1 MGSFP
6 IGYPRADPGRVA
18 KPHVIHSII
27 EWVAQDEINHETI
40 FKVFNIRPNGRKSG
54 SSGLVA
60 SASRRNLLWYFTK
73 IYFGI
78 SSTLPR
84 YNLQH
89 KQSQATLALLIRVV
103 AKINV
108 RIEQNPGYGM
118 LNTYMPL
125 YANW

>member
-40 FKVFNIRPNGRKSG
+40 FKVFNIRPNAGNRG

-60 SASRRNLLWYFTK
+60 SASRRNLLWYYVK

-78 SSTLPR
+78 SLNYPDITSNTNRTREHLPYWSGLWQR
-84 YNLQH
+84 L
-89 KQSQATLALLIRVV
+89 
-103 AKINV
+103 
-108 RIEQNPGYGM
+108 M
-118 LNTYMPL
+118 LG
-125 YANW
+125 

>member
-1 MGSFP
+1 MCF
-6 IGYPRADPGRVA
+6 
-18 KPHVIHSII
+18 
-27 EWVAQDEINHETI
+27 NM
-40 FKVFNIRPNGRKSG
+40 VFNIRPNAGNRG

-60 SASRRNLLWYFTK
+60 SASRRNLLWYYVK

-78 SSTLPR
+78 SLKLPR

-118 LNTYMPL
+118 LNMP
-125 YANW
+125 W